1 MIPITSTL
9 ISTLASFTF
18 LPLLSK
24 GVHFIVLVKGFIYL
38 FVWLDICCHT
48 KVSWRDCEEVVPGG
62 EIARKL
68 CIEQTY
74 KSCCAVTDYL
84 PCIEREWDLN
94 KPNVL
99 LSQRIWALP
108 DCFDTCILCEV
119 LVYLLFYEH
128 NASISS
134 CSKKKKWLAF
144 LFCVIATKKYVL
156 SSVERVAGALSCAV
170 LWCLFVSAWSEL
182 AWEKHAME
190 QSDSELEMM
199 SSFWGYSDRRVAITF
214 KFQWLQRLQNLSSN
228 LVSSCAKEGGHCCH
242 CQLQDMLWQEMRG
255 I

>member
-134 CSKKKKWLAF
+134 CSKKKKMTCIFILRYCNKEVC
-144 LFCVIATKKYVL
+144 LEFCWAGCR
-156 SSVERVAGALSCAV
+156 SSVLCSVVVFVCFSVKRASLRETCHGAE
-170 LWCLFVSAWSEL
+170 W
-182 AWEKHAME
+182 
-190 QSDSELEMM
+190 
-199 SSFWGYSDRRVAITF
+199 
-214 KFQWLQRLQNLSSN
+214 QWIRNDEFLLRLQWS
-228 LVSSCAKEGGHCCH
+228 
-242 CQLQDMLWQEMRG
+242 
-255 I
+255 